1 MADKY
6 TKKAVSSPSEPA
18 PVADAWKDAWVE
30 REVQPAKVKSDVS
43 YRQIEQQIANIDA
56 QVKSLGDQK
65 SVLSAELA
73 LIKKAV
79 EA

>member
-6 TKKAVSSPSEPA
+6 TKKAVSSPDQPETP
-18 PVADAWKDAWVE
+18 ADAWKDAVVE
-30 REVQPAKVKSDVS
+30 KEVQPAKVKSDVS
-43 YRQIEQQIANIDA
+43 YRQIESQIESIDA

-65 SVLSAELA
+65 TALTAELA
-73 LIKKAV
+73 EIKKAV

>member
-6 TKKAVSSPSEPA
+6 TKKAIQSPEAAPA
-18 PVADAWKDAWVE
+18 ADAWKDSWVE
-30 REVQPAKVKSDVS
+30 REVQPPKVQTDVS
-43 YRQIEQQIANIDA
+43 YRQIEQQIASIDA
-56 QVKSLGDQK
+56 QVKSLGDEK
-65 SVLSAELA
+65 SALSAELA

>member
-18 PVADAWKDAWVE
+18 PAADAWKDAMVE
-30 REVQPAKVKSDVS
+30 KEIQPAKQKSDVS
-43 YRQIEQQIANIDA
+43 YRQIESQIASID
-56 QVKSLGDQK
+56 VHVTSLGEQK
-65 SVLSAELA
+65 SALSAELA
-73 LIKKAV
+73 EIKKAV